1 MHNYQRSLKEPTVAA
16 PAAVAAAAASSAP
29 VLAALAKGSAA
40 VRRWCEAAAT
50 AATSREPRSS

>member
-16 PAAVAAAAASSAP
+16 PAAVAAASSAP
-29 VLAALAKGSAA
+29 VLAAAAKGSAG
-40 VRRWCEAAAT
+40 VRRWCEAA

>member
-16 PAAVAAAAASSAP
+16 LAAVAAASSAP
-29 VLAALAKGSAA
+29 VLAAAAVAKGSAG
-40 VRRWCEAAAT
+40 VRRWCEAA